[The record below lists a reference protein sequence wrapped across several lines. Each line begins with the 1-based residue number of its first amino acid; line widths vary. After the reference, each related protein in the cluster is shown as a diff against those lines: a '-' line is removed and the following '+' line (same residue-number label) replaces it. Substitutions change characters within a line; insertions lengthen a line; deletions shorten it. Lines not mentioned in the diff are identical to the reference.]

1 MVHESGPKYGTC
13 QSLPKSKPLECQTHD
28 MDRPKVHHYVDLPE
42 PAEIEATAQCAC
54 SRAKTTAW
62 ISQKCT
68 TTWNCRVP
76 TCQSPP
82 KSKPCRNRS
91 PRPLRGYAKNAPL
104 SGIAPVS
111 PNRPCAREP
120 AEIETL
126 QDHSVEVPE
135 MHHKVECH
143 IARVPIRNLPKENR
157 SRANNAFGPRHPPPD
172 PADDTR
178 PEPAHIARRA
188 VVPQGKGQRRLSGL

>member
-1 MVHESGPKYGTC
+1 MYAEQWPKHP
-13 QSLPKSKPLECQTHD
+13 Q
-28 MDRPKVHHYVDLPE
+28 
-42 PAEIEATAQCAC
+42 
-54 SRAKTTAW
+54 
-62 ISQKCT
+62 
-68 TTWNCRVP
+68 NRVP
-76 TCQSPP
+76 TYQSPP
-82 KSKPCRNRS
+82 KNKALPKSS
-91 PRPLRGYAKNAPL
+91 VAKTC
-104 SGIAPVS
+104 V

-157 SRANNAFGPRHPPPD
+157 SRANNAVGPHHPPPD
-172 PADDTR
+172 PADEPR

-188 VVPQGKGQRRLSGL
+188 AVPQGKGQRRLSGL

>member
-1 MVHESGPKYGTC
+1 MPNCGP
-13 QSLPKSKPLECQTHD
+13 SIPKIVCPQT
-28 MDRPKVHHYVDLPE
+28 RARQKRSS
-42 PAEIEATAQCAC
+42 AEIE
-54 SRAKTTAW
+54 
-62 ISQKCT
+62 
-68 TTWNCRVP
+68 CR
-76 TCQSPP
+76 Q
-82 KSKPCRNRS
+82 
-91 PRPLRGYAKNAPL
+91 
-104 SGIAPVS
+104 IASV